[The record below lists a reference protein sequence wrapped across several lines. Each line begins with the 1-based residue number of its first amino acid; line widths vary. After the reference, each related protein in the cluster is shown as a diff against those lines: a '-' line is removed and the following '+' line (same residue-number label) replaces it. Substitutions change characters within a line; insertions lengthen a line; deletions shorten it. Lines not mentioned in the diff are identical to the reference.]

1 MSLASV
7 LLAGDRRTVGFT
19 PPREPGHPQRGRA
32 LTIPRRVHQDRARG
46 TRPPESQQRPGDSGI
61 IAGNG
66 PALLA
71 PSPEERGMSSYQITR
86 VRRSSLT
93 AGDHQHVV
101 GVEIVCTA
109 EQVHAWMRG
118 GDEFFTYSPSTGRWV
133 IVEPWQCCG
142 VNTLRSPAD
151 AVYDSNLDDL
161 PPC

>member
-1 MSLASV
+1 MADRDVALPQGLLLPDESRTERRRGLAKPGKIDCLTAAWPYV
-7 LLAGDRRTVGFT
+7 ACQRAPGRRQAYCGL

-93 AGDHQHVV
+93 AGDHQPMPLLV
-101 GVEIVCTA
+101 GCELS
-109 EQVHAWMRG
+109 
-118 GDEFFTYSPSTGRWV
+118 F
-133 IVEPWQCCG
+133 
-142 VNTLRSPAD
+142 
-151 AVYDSNLDDL
+151 
-161 PPC
+161 